1 MVYYFTY
8 KYYEKRMFVSGNGLK
23 ISFPNLT
30 TETNKNIIAIKP
42 IIWFKNA
49 GVMKR
54 VVDLSDTGL
63 AQIKIIISVKEETIL

>member
-1 MVYYFTY
+1 
-8 KYYEKRMFVSGNGLK
+8 MFVSGNGLK

-63 AQIKIIISVKEETIL
+63 A